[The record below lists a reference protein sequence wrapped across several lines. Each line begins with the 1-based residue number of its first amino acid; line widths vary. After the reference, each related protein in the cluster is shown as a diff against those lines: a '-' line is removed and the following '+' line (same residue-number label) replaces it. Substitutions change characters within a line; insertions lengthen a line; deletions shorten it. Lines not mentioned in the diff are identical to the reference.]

1 VERIPEK
8 TSAGTTAQGQHTIL
22 IVEDERLMLSLL
34 EKFFSEHGYHVLV
47 AADGEQAIELYRC
60 HKRRIEAVLLDV
72 RVPKITGGEV
82 FRRMKKEN
90 AAVKVVIASG
100 FLEANIK
107 DQIAFAGV
115 KRFVNK
121 PYVLDELLEVFQN
134 VIDDE

>member
-1 VERIPEK
+1 MERIPEK
-8 TSAGTTAQGQHTIL
+8 TFSKTTAQGHHTIL

-34 EKFFSEHGYHVLV
+34 EKFFSQHGYHVLV

-60 HKRRIEAVLLDV
+60 YKRRIEAVLLDV

-82 FRRMKKEN
+82 FRRMKEEN
-90 AAVKVVIASG
+90 AGVKVVIASG
-100 FLEANIK
+100 FLDANLK
-107 DQIAFAGV
+107 TQIAFAGV

-134 VIDDE
+134 VIEND

>member
-8 TSAGTTAQGQHTIL
+8 TSAETTAQDQHTIL
-22 IVEDERLMLSLL
+22 IVEDEPLMLRLL
-34 EKFFSEHGYHVLV
+34 EDFFSQHGYHVLV
-47 AADGEQAIELYRC
+47 AADGEQAIEVYRC
-60 HKRRIEAVLLDV
+60 YKRRIEAVLLDV

-82 FRRMKKEN
+82 FRRMKEEN

-100 FLEANIK
+100 FLEANMK
-107 DQIAFAGV
+107 DQVAFAGV

-134 VIDDE
+134 VIEND

>member
-8 TSAGTTAQGQHTIL
+8 TSAETTAQDQHTIL
-22 IVEDERLMLSLL
+22 IVEDEPLMLRLL
-34 EKFFSEHGYHVLV
+34 ENFFSEHGYHVLV

-60 HKRRIEAVLLDV
+60 YKRRIEAVLLDV
-72 RVPKITGGEV
+72 RVPKITGVEV
-82 FRRMKKEN
+82 FRLMKKEN

-100 FLEANIK
+100 FLEANMK
-107 DQIAFAGV
+107 DQVAFAGV

-134 VIDDE
+134 VIEND